1 MRTDTPI
8 PSKHQGRLIH
18 TLYGW
23 YALTREQSDLG
34 PFDTPEKASRAL
46 SGHIKVFKGLNSR
59 IPGQPGRMHLHD
71 AAQCSRTNCG
81 LCVEARIVEQSLMVA
96 AS

>member
-1 MRTDTPI
+1 MRADTPI
-8 PSKHQGRLIH
+8 PSEHQDRLIH

-34 PFDTPEKASRAL
+34 PFDTAERASRAL
-46 SGHIKVFKGLNSR
+46 SRHIKVYRGINPRTPETPK
-59 IPGQPGRMHLHD
+59 RMHLHD
-71 AAQCSRTNCG
+71 ADQCTRTNCG
-81 LCVEARIVEQSLMVA
+81 LCVEARILRHSLMLA